1 MLLESVPKI
10 RELSIDEDINE
21 RSFISILDNIY
32 KREVIIYIIIPEWE
46 DDLLDELSDDLVI
59 VNKIT
64 FPLTLCFPRSYG
76 YVGYIKSN
84 SKRYIYEL
92 YKRSDT
98 LDHLLLSEIDLTDKL
113 SEITKKKI
121 DDFFRVFELN
131 KIPHITIGPDAQW
144 LNIIEY

>member
-1 MLLESVPKI
+1 MESVPKI

-21 RSFISILDNIY
+21 QSFISMLDNLY

-64 FPLTLCFPRSYG
+64 FPLTLCLPRSYG
-76 YVGYIKSN
+76 YVGYIKNN

-98 LDHLLLSEIDLTDKL
+98 LDHLLLSEIDLIEKL
-113 SEITKKKI
+113 SEITKKNI
-121 DDFFRVFELN
+121 DNFFRVFELN

-144 LNIIEY
+144 VNIIEY